1 MCHRPPGIRH
11 GGRIG
16 LALPGLQWCGRL
28 PVDTVNNPAQRKRDD
43 MKLVVIGGV
52 TGGMSTAARL
62 RRLDPTA
69 QIVVFERGEN
79 VSYSNCAL
87 PYYLGGVVQQSE
99 KLILMTPA
107 SLKRQH
113 DLDARVRCEV
123 TAINRDRKTVTVH
136 NLATDETFE
145 EPYDKLMLAPGAS
158 PIMPRSIQGIDRSNV
173 FSVRN
178 VGDVVAIKQLVD
190 QVDRVAVVGGGFIG
204 IEVAE
209 NLTAAGKKV
218 ALIEGTNQILA
229 PFDYDMVQILH
240 KELDDNGVE
249 LHLSSTVTA
258 IDDEGVTVKTE
269 QGEELIPAQAV
280 VMAIGVAPET
290 KLAVEAGL
298 AIGEA
303 RGIRVN
309 NNYQTSDPDIYAVGD
324 AIESYDALAHRWGRL
339 ALAGPA
345 QRQARAAADHMCG
358 MSVSNKGYIGSSCLR
373 VFGRNAACTGLSEK
387 AAKAAG
393 YSFDSVLIFPSDKVG
408 IMPGSHYMAFKLVF
422 EVPTGKIIGAQAI
435 GAGEADKRVDVIA
448 TMITM
453 GGTVAD
459 LKDLE
464 LCYAPLFSTAKD
476 VVNFAALV
484 AENVL
489 TGRMPQVHVSD
500 VRGLVE
506 SGAYI
511 VDVREEGEFA
521 RGHLK
526 GAHNVPLS
534 QLRSRMDEIPRDVPV
549 YLHCR
554 SSQRSY
560 YALCCL
566 RGNGWNNIFN
576 ISGSFLGISLYE
588 YFNDKTLGRE
598 PIVTAYNCN

>member
-1 MCHRPPGIRH
+1 
-11 GGRIG
+11 
-16 LALPGLQWCGRL
+16 
-28 PVDTVNNPAQRKRDD
+28 

-52 TGGMSTAARL
+52 TGGMSCAARL

-79 VSYSNCAL
+79 VSFSNCAL
-87 PYYLGGVVQQSE
+87 PYYLGGVVRDSDD
-99 KLILMTPA
+99 LILMTPA

-113 DLDARVRCEV
+113 DLDVRVRCEV

-136 NLATDETFE
+136 DLAADTTFE
-145 EPYDKLMLAPGAS
+145 EPYDRLMLAPGAS
-158 PIMPRSIQGIDRSNV
+158 PVMPRSIAGIDRPDV

-178 VGDVVAIKQLVD
+178 VGDVVAIRQALETVEH
-190 QVDRVAVVGGGFIG
+190 VAVVGGGFIG

-209 NLTAAGKKV
+209 NLVHAGKHV
-218 ALIEGTNQILA
+218 TLVEGTDQVLA
-229 PFDYDMVQILH
+229 PFDHDMVQILH
-240 KELDDNGVE
+240 KELVDNGVD
-249 LHLSSTVTA
+249 LLLRSTVTA
-258 IDDEGVTVKTE
+258 IDDEGVRVRR
-269 QGEELIPAQAV
+269 QDGERVVPAGATI
-280 VMAIGVAPET
+280 MAIGVAPET
-290 KLAVEAGL
+290 ALARAAGL
-298 AIGEA
+298 EIGETG
-303 RGIRVN
+303 GIRVN
-309 NNYQTSDPDIYAVGD
+309 NNYQTSDPSIYAAGD
-324 AIESYDALAHRWGRL
+324 AIEAYDALAHRWGRL

-358 MSVSNKGYIGSSCLR
+358 LPVSNRGYFGSSCLR

-387 AAKAAG
+387 AAQAAG
-393 YSFDSVLIFPSDKVG
+393 YSYDSVLIFPSDKVSVL
-408 IMPGSHYMAFKLVF
+408 PGSHYMAFKLVF
-422 EVPTGKIIGAQAI
+422 EVPTGKVLGAQAI
-435 GAGEADKRVDVIA
+435 GAGEVDKRVDVVA
-448 TMITM
+448 TLIQM

-476 VVNFAALV
+476 VVNFAGLV

-489 TGRMPQVHVSD
+489 TGRMPQVHVSQ

-506 SGAYI
+506 GGAYI

-534 QLRSRMDEIPRDVPV
+534 QLRGRLDEIPRDVPV

-560 YALCCL
+560 YALCAL
-566 RGNGWNNIFN
+566 RGNGWDNVVN

-588 YFNDKTLGRE
+588 WFEDHDTGRE